1 MFLHDSKYRL
11 ENFFN
16 ICPYCTYK
24 ILGQSN
30 PAATTDTEVYK
41 VGSGKQAIVSSI
53 TLANISGSAITYRV
67 RIAIDDAGADNKQ
80 YLAYDSSIPA
90 NDSVILTVGVTL
102 DADDSINVYA
112 SDTNLACNVFG
123 VEIE

>member
-1 MFLHDSKYRL
+1 MA
-11 ENFFN
+11 N
-16 ICPYCTYK
+16 TYK
-24 ILGQSN
+24 ILGQAN

>member
-1 MFLHDSKYRL
+1 MA
-11 ENFFN
+11 N
-16 ICPYCTYK
+16 TYK

-41 VGSGKQAIVSSI
+41 VTGSGKQAIVSSI

-67 RIAIDDAGADNKQ
+67 RVAIDDAGVDNKQ
-80 YLAYDSSIPA
+80 YLAKDSTIPA

-102 DADDSINVYA
+102 DENDSINVYA

>member
-1 MFLHDSKYRL
+1 MA
-11 ENFFN
+11 N
-16 ICPYCTYK
+16 TYK

-30 PAATTDTEVYK
+30 PAATTDTPVYT

-53 TLANISGSAITYRV
+53 TLANLSGSAITYRV
-67 RIAIDDAGADNKQ
+67 RVAADGAAVDDKQ
-80 YLAYDSSIPA
+80 YLAKDSSLPA

-102 DADDSINVYA
+102 DADDVIAVYA
-112 SDTNLACNVFG
+112 SDTNLACSVFG

>member
-1 MFLHDSKYRL
+1 MA
-11 ENFFN
+11 N
-16 ICPYCTYK
+16 TYK

-30 PAATTDTEVYK
+30 PAATTDTAVYT

-53 TLANISGSAITYRV
+53 TLANLSGSAITYRV

>member
-1 MFLHDSKYRL
+1 MA
-11 ENFFN
+11 N
-16 ICPYCTYK
+16 TYK

-67 RIAIDDAGADNKQ
+67 RIAIDDAVKYAKPMITPYELEVVLGEKRWEDGYKF
-80 YLAYDSSIPA
+80 DEIP
-90 NDSVILTVGVTL
+90 
-102 DADDSINVYA
+102 
-112 SDTNLACNVFG
+112 
-123 VEIE
+123 

>member
-1 MFLHDSKYRL
+1 MA
-11 ENFFN
+11 N
-16 ICPYCTYK
+16 TYK

-80 YLAYDSSIPA
+80 YLAYGSTIPA